1 MDFYSRLEDSFPL
14 SFLLDV
20 TKKEYIPIV
29 ASCPGSCLRI
39 VTTHDENRAKGPQR
53 DKDRALS
60 LKFGHPIS
68 GSNNFPH
75 CLRSFFLG
83 GGKHFNCLQTFF
95 FSIYFYS
102 LEANYFTSLRS
113 FESVLCIV

>member
-53 DKDRALS
+53 DRDRALS

-75 CLRSFFLG
+75 CLRSFFWG
-83 GGKHFNCLQTFF
+83 GANILTAYRLF